1 MANQPYF
8 PNRIGDRIMWLK
20 NYRNKLPNYQAE
32 LGYLAADIAATL
44 ADADYII
51 YLYETWH
58 PATRT
63 FAEGASAYLRQVL
76 DGSGAITDPPEFLL
90 PAVPPAPAAVEFG
103 ALRRIFGFV
112 KNLKTRAA
120 YTQSMG
126 EDLGIIGAES
136 EENPNAVPLVKHE
149 VRSGEVVIS
158 FKKKGHMGV
167 WIEGQVGDETAWSFL
182 AIDTSNPYNDTRP
195 LKVAGQPEVRRYRLC
210 YWDDGPS
217 NAWTDIIE
225 VTFGG

>member
-20 NYRNKLPNYQAE
+20 NYRNKLPNYQAA
-32 LGYLAADIAATL
+32 LGYSAPDVTATQ

-76 DGSGAITDPPEFLL
+76 HSTGPITNRPEFVL
-90 PAVPPAPAAVEFG
+90 PAAPPAPAAVELG

-112 KNLKTRAA
+112 KNLKTRAG
-120 YTQSMG
+120 YTESIG

-136 EENPNAVPLVKHE
+136 EEDPNAIPSVKHE
-149 VRSGEVVIS
+149 VRSGEVVLP
-158 FKKKGHMGV
+158 FRKKGHMGV

-195 LKVAGQPEVRRYRLC
+195 LKVPGQPETRRYRLC

-217 NAWTDIIE
+217 NAWTNIIE
-225 VTFGG
+225 VTFG